1 MLKFIQTITV
11 PVRNQDQALD
21 FYVNKLGF
29 EKTSDQD
36 MGDGS
41 RWLVVQPPNTQTG
54 IMLATGP
61 SVEGKQP
68 GGFTGHVFFTDDLDA
83 THQELIAKGVT
94 ITLPPDNQPWGR
106 WAQFADQDGNEFGI
120 WAAPAAM

>member
-1 MLKFIQTITV
+1 MLKFVQTITI
-11 PVRNQDQALD
+11 PVSNQDAAAD

-54 IMLATGP
+54 LMLATGP
-61 SVEGKQP
+61 SVEGRKP

-83 THQELIAKGVT
+83 TIQDMTAKEVN
-94 ITLPPDNQPWGR
+94 ITV
-106 WAQFADQDGNEFGI
+106 
-120 WAAPAAM
+120 PAA